1 MDIRLFGLN
10 HRRVVV
16 EASVFCRSTKSSPQE
31 SCISNLFSCQI
42 LRNICECLESLRLS
56 ASLRLGH
63 GFSLSQASY
72 KVAPDEG
79 CLTTT
84 VGARWFH
91 HFKSKRF
98 LTGNWRLA
106 LEMVYIRATV
116 VKT

>member
-16 EASVFCRSTKSSPQE
+16 EASVFCRSAKSSPQE

-56 ASLRLGH
+56 ASPRPGH
-63 GFSLSQASY
+63 GLSLSQASY

-79 CLTTT
+79 CLNDDGWGP
-84 VGARWFH
+84 VVSPLQVEALFNRELASSARDGLH
-91 HFKSKRF
+91 TS
-98 LTGNWRLA
+98 NSC
-106 LEMVYIRATV
+106 
-116 VKT
+116 